1 VSPEAEIT
9 RGNNARRILDDAMY
23 VEAYAAIEQRL
34 VDLMASADLDDA
46 KGTHLRHL
54 LAAHRKVR
62 QYMEQVMIG
71 GKLAAE
77 QIERERTLAERVRDR
92 FRA

>member
-1 VSPEAEIT
+1 MF
-9 RGNNARRILDDAMY
+9 R
-23 VEAYAAIEQRL
+23 EAYDQIETRL

-46 KGTHLRHL
+46 KGTHYRHL
-54 LAAHRKVR
+54 LTAHRKVR

-77 QIERERTLAERVRDR
+77 QIERERTMAERIRDMAR
-92 FRA
+92 RRA